1 MTTAASSA
9 PSGSAPP
16 DRYLRRLLAAS
27 RPGSGRL
34 ALAVLSGAGAL
45 LASIGLIGT
54 AAWLI
59 ARASQQPPIL
69 DLSVA
74 VVAVRFFGVIRPV
87 LRYLERLVSHD
98 ATFRTLRDV
107 RASVYE
113 RLVPLT
119 PARLGTRRRGELL
132 AGVVSDVEAVE
143 DLQLRIVEPVAV
155 AAVVSAA
162 TVGFAAWLLPS
173 AAVVLAAA
181 FLVAGVAAP
190 LTAAVVSRRSVA
202 ALAPR
207 RAELATAVV
216 DLVTGAPDLIAT
228 GAAGAQLRQIDRLDA
243 ELTAVARRTAWATGL
258 GAALAALAAGAAVWA
273 SAVVGTVAVRSGN
286 LTGVTLAVVVLV
298 PLAAFEAFAPLP
310 QAAVLVAHVRASAG
324 RLFRLLDA
332 EPAVRDPASPAAL
345 PGPPYPVQLR
355 DVRVRWT
362 PDAPWVL
369 DGLSLDLPAGRR
381 IAVVGESGSG
391 KSTLGAV
398 LLRFLTAEGG
408 SVLLGG
414 TDTALLAGDDVR
426 RVVGLVADDAHVFD
440 STLRANLALADPAA
454 TDEQLVAA
462 IRQAHLGGWFDG
474 LPEGL
479 GTWLG
484 PAGALLSGGEQRRLA
499 LARAL
504 LADQPVLVL
513 DEPTEG
519 LDAATAEAVVG
530 DLLAGAS
537 RRTVLLLTHRPEG
550 LQHVDEI
557 YEMRD
562 GRLHRRG
569 GGLTPRG

>member
-1 MTTAASSA
+1 M
-9 PSGSAPP
+9 
-16 DRYLRRLLAAS
+16 
-27 RPGSGRL
+27 
-34 ALAVLSGAGAL
+34 
-45 LASIGLIGT
+45 
-54 AAWLI
+54 
-59 ARASQQPPIL
+59 
-69 DLSVA
+69 
-74 VVAVRFFGVIRPV
+74 
-87 LRYLERLVSHD
+87 
-98 ATFRTLRDV
+98 
-107 RASVYE
+107 
-113 RLVPLT
+113 
-119 PARLGTRRRGELL
+119 
-132 AGVVSDVEAVE
+132 
-143 DLQLRIVEPVAV
+143 
-155 AAVVSAA
+155 
-162 TVGFAAWLLPS
+162 
-173 AAVVLAAA
+173 
-181 FLVAGVAAP
+181 
-190 LTAAVVSRRSVA
+190 
-202 ALAPR
+202 
-207 RAELATAVV
+207 
-216 DLVTGAPDLIAT
+216 
-228 GAAGAQLRQIDRLDA
+228 
-243 ELTAVARRTAWATGL
+243 
-258 GAALAALAAGAAVWA
+258 
-273 SAVVGTVAVRSGN
+273 
-286 LTGVTLAVVVLV
+286 
-298 PLAAFEAFAPLP
+298 
-310 QAAVLVAHVRASAG
+310 
-324 RLFRLLDA
+324 
-332 EPAVRDPASPAAL
+332 SPAAL
-345 PGPPYPVQLR
+345 PDPPYPVQLR
-355 DVRVRWT
+355 DVRVRWA

-562 GRLHRRG
+562 GRLHRRD

>member
-1 MTTAASSA
+1 M
-9 PSGSAPP
+9 
-16 DRYLRRLLAAS
+16 
-27 RPGSGRL
+27 
-34 ALAVLSGAGAL
+34 
-45 LASIGLIGT
+45 
-54 AAWLI
+54 
-59 ARASQQPPIL
+59 
-69 DLSVA
+69 
-74 VVAVRFFGVIRPV
+74 
-87 LRYLERLVSHD
+87 
-98 ATFRTLRDV
+98 
-107 RASVYE
+107 
-113 RLVPLT
+113 
-119 PARLGTRRRGELL
+119 
-132 AGVVSDVEAVE
+132 
-143 DLQLRIVEPVAV
+143 
-155 AAVVSAA
+155 
-162 TVGFAAWLLPS
+162 
-173 AAVVLAAA
+173 
-181 FLVAGVAAP
+181 
-190 LTAAVVSRRSVA
+190 
-202 ALAPR
+202 
-207 RAELATAVV
+207 V

-298 PLAAFEAFAPLP
+298 PLAAFEAFAALP
-310 QAAVLVAHVRASAG
+310 QAAVLLAHVRASAG

-462 IRQAHLGGWFDG
+462 LRQAHLGGWFDG

-484 PAGALLSGGEQRRLA
+484 PAGALLSGGEQRRVA

-562 GRLHRRG
+562 GRLHRRD